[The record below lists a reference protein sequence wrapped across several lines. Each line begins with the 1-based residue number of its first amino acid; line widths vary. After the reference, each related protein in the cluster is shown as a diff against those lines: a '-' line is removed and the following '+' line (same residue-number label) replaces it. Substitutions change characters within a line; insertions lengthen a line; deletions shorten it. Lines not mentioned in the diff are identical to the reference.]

1 MIKYVPYV
9 VRSAWRNRVRSTL
22 TVLGV
27 AVAVFIV
34 TFLAAVRES
43 RSKVVRAASQT
54 TLITTQAKVT

>member
-1 MIKYVPYV
+1 MIKYLPYV
-9 VRSAWRNRVRSTL
+9 VRSAWRNRLRSTL

-43 RSKVVRAASQT
+43 RTRAVEAASET
-54 TLITTQAKVT
+54 TLVTTQEKIT

>member
-1 MIKYVPYV
+1 MIKFMPYIM
-9 VRSAWRNRVRSTL
+9 RSAWRNRLRSAL

-43 RSKVVRAASQT
+43 RTKAVEAASET
-54 TLITTQAKVT
+54 TLVTTQEKIT